1 MLDECVNEY
10 ERTFPIEEE
19 YKFKKRMYRIRIE
32 KLETRIRFLEGQLT
46 TMLAQIDYSNDILME
61 KNELIRTQ
69 HGLVDHLREILVN
82 AVEELKNESR
92 IIDLS

>member
-61 KNELIRTQ
+61 KNALIRTQ

>member
-1 MLDECVNEY
+1 MLDENHDEY
-10 ERTFPIEEE
+10 ERTFPPVEE

-32 KLETRIRFLEGQLT
+32 RLETRIRFLEGQLN

-61 KNELIRTQ
+61 KNALIRTQ